1 MEAKNASDL
10 IGKEISVN
18 DFMLLKN
25 VTIADGV
32 ENIYDFAFYFHHSIT
47 SIVIPNTVKRIGENA
62 FQDCPLTSIVIPKSV
77 ESIGDHA
84 FYSCRNLSKVI
95 IQGDVKSISDYAFAF
110 CENLTEVII
119 QGNVKSIGK
128 NAFFNCGKLST
139 ITLPNSITNI
149 EDGAFHECR
158 RLSSVNIPTGMD
170 KIGMRAFSRCGIT
183 SAEIPEGVIT
193 IDDWAFEDC
202 QKLSSIR
209 IPCSVQQISETA
221 FDYCKGVKTIVVSQQ
236 NKVFDS
242 RDNCNAIVRS
252 KDNTIIYVCRNST
265 IPNGIKKIDSHACR
279 HCMGMRSIR
288 IPQSFGN
295 ITLNTF
301 SFIGEI
307 ESIVV
312 DEKHKKYDSR
322 GYCNAII
329 NTNNN
334 TLIMGCNKSIIPPS
348 VETIGKQA
356 FSNCNNINSI
366 SIPDSVT
373 MIEKFAFSGCVFRV
387 L

>member
-1 MEAKNASDL
+1 M
-10 IGKEISVN
+10 
-18 DFMLLKN
+18 
-25 VTIADGV
+25 
-32 ENIYDFAFYFHHSIT
+32 
-47 SIVIPNTVKRIGENA
+47 
-62 FQDCPLTSIVIPKSV
+62 
-77 ESIGDHA
+77 
-84 FYSCRNLSKVI
+84 
-95 IQGDVKSISDYAFAF
+95 
-110 CENLTEVII
+110 
-119 QGNVKSIGK
+119 
-128 NAFFNCGKLST
+128 
-139 ITLPNSITNI
+139 
-149 EDGAFHECR
+149 
-158 RLSSVNIPTGMD
+158 
-170 KIGMRAFSRCGIT
+170 
-183 SAEIPEGVIT
+183 
-193 IDDWAFEDC
+193 
-202 QKLSSIR
+202 
-209 IPCSVQQISETA
+209 
-221 FDYCKGVKTIVVSQQ
+221 
-236 NKVFDS
+236 FDS

-373 MIEKFAFSGCVFRV
+373 MIEKFAFSGCDSLSSIVIPGSVTRIEEKAFFGCSSLKTVVINDGVKTIGSSIFFRCSNLESITLPNSIEAIDV
-387 L
+387 SFLVPRSTKVKIIIPNGSKEKFKALLPAYKRQFIEL